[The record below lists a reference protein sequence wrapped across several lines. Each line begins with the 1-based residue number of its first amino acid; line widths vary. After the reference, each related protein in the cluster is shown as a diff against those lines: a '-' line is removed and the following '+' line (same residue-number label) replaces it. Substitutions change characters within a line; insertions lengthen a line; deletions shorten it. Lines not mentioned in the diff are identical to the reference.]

1 MKLTLPAPYR
11 ARVYDNFANPAQRQ
25 QNWQVPN
32 LRPKL
37 DSDVPQHFGVVVADK
52 TRLSGRML
60 LEWVV
65 AWTEI
70 TIPHQKRLAF
80 HISLVRSQ

>member
-37 DSDVPQHFGVVVADK
+37 DSDVPQHFGVVV
-52 TRLSGRML
+52 
-60 LEWVV
+60 V